1 MLSSS
6 SLEYLRC
13 PGESV
18 LTRDKVKCK
27 VDAPHIF
34 FCIRNA
40 VQEVDPARVKK
51 LPTQIRPILNRNLSI
66 QCEVQGFP
74 IPRVSWFVDGFPI
87 EEFRLNDSR
96 YDAIDNPDGLP
107 NSVLFISDVQYEDNR
122 EITCIADNVEG
133 SDETRAQL
141 AVRDDSNTQNFIK
154 KSVNTRIASKQPHAV
169 QETSMHSPKVTVS
182 SDFTPIHRS
191 PLLRLS
197 LLQDQ

>member
-1 MLSSS
+1 MKVFL
-6 SLEYLRC
+6 
-13 PGESV
+13 
-18 LTRDKVKCK
+18 LTYR
-27 VDAPHIF
+27 A
-34 FCIRNA
+34 
-40 VQEVDPARVKK
+40 
-51 LPTQIRPILNRNLSI
+51 I
-66 QCEVQGFP
+66 QPPFDLQDYAMQ
-74 IPRVSWFVDGFPI
+74 DGFPI

-141 AVRDDSNTQNFIK
+141 AVR
-154 KSVNTRIASKQPHAV
+154 V

-182 SDFTPIHRS
+182 CDFTAIHRS